1 MTARKFGLIEL
12 LNGGLRS
19 VFPNIEF
26 RHLHAVVAMAE
37 ELIVTRAAQR
47 LGISQPALS
56 KQITDLEEQ
65 LGYPLFVRSKKRIVA
80 LTDAGRIVVKEARSS
95 LFRVEQAVHLGRAA
109 HEGSDSLLMIGHSLH
124 ADRAWIADMLKI
136 RPPSYPKLKIL
147 LRSQFA
153 MESIRSVLSGEVN
166 LALVTAPPPDAQIT
180 AVSFA
185 KGPLYVALPV
195 SHWAAQ
201 KEQLVLKDLARD
213 EWILSPKR
221 FDPIVFEA
229 IMEAARRESI
239 VPKNAHDIITS
250 QEAIELVAES
260 VGVAIL
266 AKPASPGFH
275 ADGVVIRPLCDTSL
289 WFETCVIM
297 RADDE
302 SELVNGFVRS
312 FLRKYAPQRIP
323 AQQLKLSL
331 PA

>member
-1 MTARKFGLIEL
+1 
-12 LNGGLRS
+12 

-80 LTDAGRIVVKEARSS
+80 LTDAGRIVVKVARSS
-95 LFRVEQAVHLGRAA
+95 LFHVERAVHLGRAA
-109 HEGSDSLLMIGHSLH
+109 HEGCDSVLMIGHSLH
-124 ADRAWIADMLKI
+124 ADRAWIAGVIKI
-136 RPPSYPKLKIL
+136 RPPSHPRLKIL

-153 MESIRSVLSGEVN
+153 MESVRSVLSGEVH
-166 LALVTAPPPDAQIT
+166 LALVTAPPHDAQIT

-185 KGPLYVALPV
+185 RGPLYVALPV
-195 SHWAAQ
+195 THWAAN
-201 KEQLVLKDLARD
+201 KDELVLRDLAND

-239 VPKNAHDIITS
+239 VPKNAHDIITP
-250 QEAIELVAES
+250 QEAIDLVSERL
-260 VGVAIL
+260 GVAIL
-266 AKPASPGFH
+266 AKPASSGFH
-275 ADGVVIRPLCDTSL
+275 ADGVVVKPLCDTSL

-312 FLRKYAPQRIP
+312 FLRKYAPQSVP
-323 AQQLKLSL
+323 PQQLKLSL

>member
-1 MTARKFGLIEL
+1 M
-12 LNGGLRS
+12 
-19 VFPNIEF
+19 FPNIEF

-37 ELIVTRAAQR
+37 DMSFTRAAQR

-80 LTDAGRIVVKEARSS
+80 LTDAGRIVSKEARSS
-95 LFRVEQAVHLGRAA
+95 LLRVERAVDLARAA
-109 HEGSDSLLMIGHSLH
+109 HEGSDSLLIIGHSLH
-124 ADRAWIADMLKI
+124 ADRTWIGDVVKL
-136 RPPSYPKLKIL
+136 RPPSYPKVKIL
-147 LRSQFA
+147 LRSQFV
-153 MESIRSVLSGEVN
+153 MESVRSVSSGEVN

-185 KGPLYVALPV
+185 RGPLYVALPV
-195 SHWAAQ
+195 GHWAAS
-201 KEQLVLKDLARD
+201 KEQLVLRDLAKD

-221 FDPIVFEA
+221 YDPIVFEA

-239 VPKNAHDIITS
+239 VPKNAHDIITP
-250 QEAIELVAES
+250 QEAIDLVSERL
-260 VGVAIL
+260 GVAIL
-266 AKPASPGFH
+266 AKPASSGFH
-275 ADGVVIRPLCDTSL
+275 ADGVVVRPLCDTSL

-312 FLRKYAPQRIP
+312 FLHKYAPQGVP